1 MGLYVIDRDKQVAY
15 WQLISV
21 VENRPQR
28 EETAAALGV
37 VTYVLQQPHALGREI
52 AL

>member
-1 MGLYVIDRDKQVAY
+1 MGLYVIDRDEQVAY

-37 VTYVLQQPHALGREI
+37 VHYVSQQLHALGREI